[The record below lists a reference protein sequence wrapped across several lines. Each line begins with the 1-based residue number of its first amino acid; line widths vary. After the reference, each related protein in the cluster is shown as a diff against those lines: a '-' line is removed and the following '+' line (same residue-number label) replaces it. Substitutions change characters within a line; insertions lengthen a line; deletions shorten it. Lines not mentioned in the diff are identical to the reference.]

1 VLTRIIDVVGG
12 LGFFGLVLAA
22 GALAFSETAIGL
34 DLLIPGE
41 AGMLV
46 AGAAAAQEE
55 YPLVAVAAGAA
66 IGATLGDT
74 ASYLIGRRWGLTI
87 LEKWRLT
94 RRLVP
99 KAKKAEGWFERRGGA
114 AVLVGRW
121 VGALRAIV
129 PVVAGTAKMPFPRF
143 LAWNV
148 VASITWAGTAVT
160 LGYVFGTSA
169 AEAVDRAGIWVY
181 LGVVALAA
189 AAWFIRRQVR
199 ARRHTAQPAG

>member
-1 VLTRIIDVVGG
+1 MLTRIIDLVGG
-12 LGFFGLVLAA
+12 LGFLGLVLAA
-22 GALAFSETAIGL
+22 GGLAFSETAIGL
-34 DLLIPGE
+34 DLLVPGE

-46 AGAAAAQEE
+46 AGAAAAQRE

-74 ASYLIGRRWGLTI
+74 VSYLIGRRWGLTI
-87 LEKWRLT
+87 LERWRWT

-99 KAKKAEGWFERRGGA
+99 KAKEAEGWFERRGGA

-160 LGYVFGTSA
+160 LGYVFGTSL

-181 LGVVALAA
+181 LGVIVVGAGV
-189 AAWFIRRQVR
+189 WFIRRQVR
-199 ARRHTAQPAG
+199 SRRQAAQPAG